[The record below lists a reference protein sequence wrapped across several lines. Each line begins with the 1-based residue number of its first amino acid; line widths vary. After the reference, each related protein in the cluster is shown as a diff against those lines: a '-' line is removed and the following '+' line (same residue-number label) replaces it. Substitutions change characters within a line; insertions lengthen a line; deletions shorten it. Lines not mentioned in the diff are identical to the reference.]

1 MSSIDVSIVPKMDS
15 IPEDLNDIDIDFNDF
30 EGNDENFAEVFDQL
44 IHYNDNNESEDDNEI
59 SQQLMIDLINNTFDE
74 NNCKYIF

>member
-1 MSSIDVSIVPKMDS
+1 MPSIDVSIDPKMDS
-15 IPEDLNDIDIDFNDF
+15 MPEDLNDIDIDFNDF

-74 NNCKYIF
+74 NNRKYFF

>member
-1 MSSIDVSIVPKMDS
+1 MSSIDVSIDPKMDS
-15 IPEDLNDIDIDFNDF
+15 IPEDLDDIDIDFNDF

-44 IHYNDNNESEDDNEI
+44 IHYNDNESEENNEI

-74 NNCKYIF
+74 NNCKYFF